1 MTRSH
6 KQNDR
11 DHSGASAGTAN
22 DRLPR
27 FFAKNGPAGT
37 DPKKVKKNG
46 AGKGGWGVEGEEIQD
61 SDFVL
66 NKARRRSNSSSY
78 AAGLKDFKTKFE
90 DIETEPVF
98 EESIHGAGATSS
110 GSPPSTAHSDSQ
122 FADSIEKVNTLS
134 SESSVDLEEKAKVV
148 DKKEK

>member
-6 KQNDR
+6 KLNER
-11 DHSGASAGTAN
+11 DHAAMAAGTSNAS

-27 FFAKNGPAGT
+27 FFGKNGLAGT

-61 SDFVL
+61 SNFAI
-66 NKARRRSNSSSY
+66 NNARRRSNSSSY

-98 EESIHGAGATSS
+98 EESIHGAQP
-110 GSPPSTAHSDSQ
+110 GSPTSTHSDSQ
-122 FADSIEKVNTLS
+122 FTDSIEKINTLS
-134 SESSVDLEEKAKVV
+134 SDGSVDEEEKAAV
-148 DKKEK
+148 KKE